1 MRTSKSIV
9 GHQQVLSQPADSQT
23 PRTRPASS
31 QLPLLGITMGDPGG
45 IGPEVIAKTLSR
57 AQVHKVCRSIVIGS
71 FPVME
76 RTIKAL
82 GLKLKVLRVDGHETT
97 SPRRGTVAVLDPLET
112 PLRTFKAGIATAETG
127 AASVAFIKKAVE
139 LAQDGRI
146 EGIVTAPINKE
157 AINMAGCP
165 HPGHTELLA
174 DLTHADES
182 GMMIVGG
189 PLRIMFVTT
198 HVAIRDL
205 SSLLTQAKIEKA
217 IRLAQL
223 ALTTL
228 FGIKRPRIGVAALNP
243 HAGEHGL
250 FGDEE
255 ARVIL
260 PAARASQ
267 RKGILASDPLPAD
280 TLFGKAAKGSFDGV
294 VALYHDQ
301 GLIPLKLVAFG
312 TCVNLTVGL
321 PIIRTSVD
329 HGTAFDIVGKGIAD
343 PGSLIEAVKLAARI
357 ARNKMVT
364 APIKKGRARHVA

>member
-1 MRTSKSIV
+1 
-9 GHQQVLSQPADSQT
+9 
-23 PRTRPASS
+23 
-31 QLPLLGITMGDPGG
+31 MGDPAG
-45 IGPEVIAKTLSR
+45 IGPEVIVKALSKAHLR
-57 AQVHKVCRSIVIGS
+57 NVCQSIVIGS
-71 FPVME
+71 LPVME
-76 RTIKAL
+76 HTIKAL
-82 GLKLKVLRVDGHETT
+82 KLKLNVSRVDGHETT
-97 SPRRGTVAVLDPLET
+97 APRRGTVAVLDPLET
-112 PLRTFKAGIATAETG
+112 PLRRFKPGIAAVETG
-127 AASVAFIKKAVE
+127 AASVAFVKKAVE
-139 LAQDGRI
+139 LAQIGCIDGM
-146 EGIVTAPINKE
+146 VTAPINKE
-157 AINMAGCP
+157 AINMAGC
-165 HPGHTELLA
+165 HYPGHTELLA
-174 DLTHADES
+174 DLTQAKES

-198 HVAIRDL
+198 HIAIRDL
-205 SSLLTQAKIEKA
+205 SLQLTQAKIEKA

-223 ALTTL
+223 ALKTL
-228 FGIKRPRIGVAALNP
+228 FGIKRPKIGIAALNP

-260 PAARASQ
+260 PAARMCQ
-267 RKGILASDPLPAD
+267 QQGILASDPLPAD

-329 HGTAFDIVGKGIAD
+329 HGTAFDIVGKGVAD

-357 ARNKMVT
+357 ARNRMT
-364 APIKKGRARHVA
+364 ATSTKKGRSTHVA